1 MSVLQLSGLRSVLE
15 TNDDDDDEVD
25 SGSTNLPDSREEIV
39 ISTNSPFYFDT
50 HKESIADTLPSE
62 TLSKVLSMYK
72 TSVDAVSKCTH
83 YSTLQ
88 SSIETESSYLGYTT
102 RSFAFKALKSAVVYV
117 TLCSMTD
124 VQSLETFGEE
134 KGKLRELW
142 RPETEHWLRAADM
155 TRNHNIVVI
164 QALILY
170 VVCLSKNTIFSG
182 TANLKLKGCD
192 SDT

>member
-1 MSVLQLSGLRSVLE
+1 MLSVLQLSGLRSVLE

-25 SGSTNLPDSREEIV
+25 SSSTNLSDSRDEIV

-50 HKESIADTLPSE
+50 HKESIADTLPSQAV
-62 TLSKVLSMYK
+62 SKVLSIYR

-83 YSTLQ
+83 YPTLQ
-88 SSIETESSYLGYTT
+88 SSIETGSLYLGYPT
-102 RSFAFKALKSAVVYV
+102 RSFAFKALKSAVFYV

-124 VQSLETFGEE
+124 EQSLENFGEE
-134 KGKLRELW
+134 KEKLRELW

-155 TRNHNIVVI
+155 TRNHNIVII

-170 VVCLSKNTIFSG
+170 VVCLSKDTILRG
-182 TANLKLKGCD
+182 AKL
-192 SDT
+192 T